1 MLCHTLKKKKSRI
14 AMFIPRIFLEKKDE
28 NKMFNFFICNK
39 ERTLKAEIERHNSQ
53 TREKMRDGS
62 VVTIAQASEYI
73 DSELGLSLS
82 TWHET
87 WTKLPNWEN

>member
-1 MLCHTLKKKKSRI
+1 MFKFLKSQ
-14 AMFIPRIFLEKKDE
+14 
-28 NKMFNFFICNK
+28 K
-39 ERTLKAEIERHNSQ
+39 ERTLKSEIERHNSK

-62 VVTIAQASEYI
+62 VVTVTQAREYVNA
-73 DSELGLSLS
+73 ELGLTLS

>member
-1 MLCHTLKKKKSRI
+1 
-14 AMFIPRIFLEKKDE
+14 MFIPRIFLEKKDK
-28 NKMFNFFICNK
+28 NKMF
-39 ERTLKAEIERHNSQ
+39 RLKSKKQQALKVEIERHNSK

-87 WTKLPNWEN
+87 WTKLPNWKN

>member
-1 MLCHTLKKKKSRI
+1 
-14 AMFIPRIFLEKKDE
+14 MFIPRIFLEKKDE
-28 NKMFNFFICNK
+28 KMFKFLKSQK

-62 VVTIAQASEYI
+62 VVTVAQARDYI
-73 DSELGLSLS
+73 DVELGLTLS

-87 WTKLPNWEN
+87 WTKLPNWKN

>member
-1 MLCHTLKKKKSRI
+1 
-14 AMFIPRIFLEKKDE
+14 MFIPRIFLEKKDE
-28 NKMFNFFICNK
+28 NIMFRLK
-39 ERTLKAEIERHNSQ
+39 SKKQQALKAEIERHNSQ

-62 VVTIAQASEYI
+62 VVTVAQASEYI

-87 WTKLPNWEN
+87 WTKLPNWKN

>member
-1 MLCHTLKKKKSRI
+1 
-14 AMFIPRIFLEKKDE
+14 MFIPRIFLEKKDE
-28 NKMFNFFICNK
+28 NKMFNFLKNQK
-39 ERTLKAEIERHNSQ
+39 QRALKAEIERHNSK

-62 VVTIAQASEYI
+62 VATIAQATEYI

-87 WTKLPNWEN
+87 WTKLPNWKN

>member
-1 MLCHTLKKKKSRI
+1 MS
-14 AMFIPRIFLEKKDE
+14 IPRIFLEKKDK
-28 NKMFNFFICNK
+28 NKMFRLK
-39 ERTLKAEIERHNSQ
+39 SKKQQTLKVEIERHNSQ

-62 VVTIAQASEYI
+62 VATIVQASEYI
-73 DSELGLSLS
+73 DSELGLTLS

>member
-1 MLCHTLKKKKSRI
+1 MFKLKSKKQQV
-14 AMFIPRIFLEKKDE
+14 
-28 NKMFNFFICNK
+28 
-39 ERTLKAEIERHNSQ
+39 LKAEIERHNSQ

-62 VVTIAQASEYI
+62 VVTVTQASEYV

-87 WTKLPNWEN
+87 WTKQANWRN